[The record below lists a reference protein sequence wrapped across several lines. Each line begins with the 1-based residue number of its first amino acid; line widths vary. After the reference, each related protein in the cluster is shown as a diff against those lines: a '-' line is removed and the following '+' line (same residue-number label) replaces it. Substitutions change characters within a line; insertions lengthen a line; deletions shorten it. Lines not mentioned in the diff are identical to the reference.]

1 MPDAPGPIYLDN
13 HATTRLDPRVLEAML
28 PWLTDHYGNAGSVTH
43 EMGREARGAVDAARE
58 TFAAAIGAEPRE
70 IVFTS
75 GATESTNLALL
86 GSVARAERLR
96 VEAPGAPAP
105 QPLHMVTIATEHHAV
120 LDPLEHVERMGVA
133 VTRLSV
139 IPQADSEGV
148 PGRIR
153 LADLEAALEPE
164 TVLVSVLLA
173 NNEIGVIQD
182 VAAIANLV
190 HRHGAILHVD
200 CAQTLGRMPVDV
212 DALGA
217 DLASFSAH
225 KFHGPKGVGALYVR
239 RRGRAVRIEPLVFG
253 GGQERGMRSGTLDVP
268 AIVGLA
274 EAARLANAGLVE
286 ESARMRGLRDRLW
299 ERLRAGVPDV
309 AINGPALD
317 EADAG
322 GLVRLVNNLNVRIA
336 GVDGQSLLATLSGA
350 GLGVSSGSA
359 CSSESPRASHVL
371 LALGLSDDEARASL
385 RFGLSRFTTAA
396 EVDEAARR
404 IAEGVGRLRAVE
416 SGPRQN
422 RAQPSAE
429 SP

>member
-1 MPDAPGPIYLDN
+1 MPVASSPIYLDN

-43 EMGREARGAVDAARE
+43 EMGREARAAVDAARE

-75 GATESTNLALL
+75 GATESTNLAVL
-86 GSVARAERLR
+86 GTASRHAAG
-96 VEAPGAPAP
+96 APG
-105 QPLHMVTIATEHHAV
+105 HVITIATEHHAV
-120 LDPLEHVERMGVA
+120 LDPLEHLERGGTA
-133 VTRLSV
+133 VTRLPV
-139 IPQADSEGV
+139 VAQGDAAGL

-153 LADLEAALEPE
+153 LDALETAVRPE
-164 TVLVSVLLA
+164 TFLVSVLLA
-173 NNEIGVIQD
+173 NNEIGVVQD
-182 VAAIANLV
+182 VASIAEIA
-190 HRHGAILHVD
+190 HTRGAVLHVD
-200 CAQTLGRMPVDV
+200 CAQALGRMPVDV

-225 KFHGPKGVGALYVR
+225 KFHGPKGAGALYVR

-253 GGQERGMRSGTLDVP
+253 GGQERGMRSGTLNVP

-350 GLGVSSGSA
+350 GLAVSSGSA

-396 EVDEAARR
+396 EVDEAAAR
-404 IAEGVGRLRAVE
+404 IADGVGRLRAL
-416 SGPRQN
+416 
-422 RAQPSAE
+422 
-429 SP
+429 